1 MHFCAPG
8 KTGAEVPVMNYKKI
22 AQIANVSVSTVSKA
36 LSGSKEVSDELA
48 KRIIDIAMSGGYFE
62 EKGKR
67 KIEYTN
73 EKELSIAV
81 VCPEIVSIEY
91 AREITAIKRAV
102 EARSAVAAVYV
113 YDFDCEK
120 LDKII
125 KTLTVRNCADGIV
138 LFPMNNSIFETP
150 IPIVTISSQ
159 LCKYDSVSCSNQTY
173 FDEIVSYLKN
183 LGHKRIAF
191 VGESLT
197 ISKQNCF
204 CRSMEKFGL
213 TCNEDD
219 IYTISERFERIGYAA
234 AEKMLKKELPTAV
247 VCAYDEIAIAMIHS
261 FKDHGVSVPADISVI
276 GINDIPSAAYSQLPL
291 TTVRTFQ
298 EDQGEILVKLLYD
311 KIFGK
316 SQLVQ
321 HITVDPE
328 LVVRKS
334 TGRARTAE

>member
-125 KTLTVRNCADGIV
+125 KTLTVRNC
-138 LFPMNNSIFETP
+138 E
-150 IPIVTISSQ
+150 
-159 LCKYDSVSCSNQTY
+159 
-173 FDEIVSYLKN
+173 
-183 LGHKRIAF
+183 
-191 VGESLT
+191 
-197 ISKQNCF
+197 
-204 CRSMEKFGL
+204 
-213 TCNEDD
+213 
-219 IYTISERFERIGYAA
+219 
-234 AEKMLKKELPTAV
+234 
-247 VCAYDEIAIAMIHS
+247 
-261 FKDHGVSVPADISVI
+261 
-276 GINDIPSAAYSQLPL
+276 
-291 TTVRTFQ
+291 
-298 EDQGEILVKLLYD
+298 
-311 KIFGK
+311 
-316 SQLVQ
+316 
-321 HITVDPE
+321 
-328 LVVRKS
+328 
-334 TGRARTAE
+334 

>member
-1 MHFCAPG
+1 MPH
-8 KTGAEVPVMNYKKI
+8 KTGTEVPVMNYKKI
-22 AQIANVSVSTVSKA
+22 AQLANVSVSTVSKA

-48 KRIIDIAMSGGYFE
+48 KRIIDIAISGGYFE

-67 KIEYTN
+67 KIEYAN

-81 VCPEIVSIEY
+81 VCPEIVSVEY
-91 AREITAIKRAV
+91 AREITAIKSAV
-102 EARSAVAAVYV
+102 EARGAVVSVYV
-113 YDFDCEK
+113 YDFDSEK
-120 LDKII
+120 LKKII

-138 LFPMNNSIFETP
+138 LFPMNNSIFETS
-150 IPIVTISSQ
+150 IPIVSISSQ
-159 LCKYDSVSCSNQTY
+159 SCKYDSVSCKNEAY

-191 VGESLT
+191 VGERLT
-197 ISKQNCF
+197 VSKLEAF
-204 CRSMEKFGL
+204 RRSMEKFGL

-234 AEKMLKKELPTAV
+234 AEEMLKKELPTAV
-247 VCAYDEIAIAMIHS
+247 VCAYDEIALAMIHS
-261 FKDHGVSVPADISVI
+261 FKDHGIAVPDEISVV

-298 EDQGEILVKLLYD
+298 EDQWEIVVKLLYD

-316 SQLVQ
+316 SQIVQ

-328 LVVRKS
+328 LVIRKS
-334 TGRARTAE
+334 TGKARTAE